1 LGPDVAPHV
10 LALYLD
16 APLQSWGYQ
25 SRFDRRT
32 SLSYPTRSGIVGML
46 CAALGVDR
54 RDRSGLERVDKGVS
68 IQAVAFGDASLL
80 VDYHTVGGGFD
91 SRVQSQSIAPKAD
104 GSKGD
109 TVVSRR
115 EYLQEARFG
124 VLVSAET
131 PLLDEVSAALSDPRW
146 GIWLGRKSCIPA
158 SPVPQGVFTTTEEA
172 LLHLEELAGGKAT
185 RQVTE
190 VERFDEGTDTLLD
203 RPVDFATREYK
214 PRRVVHESL

>member
-1 LGPDVAPHV
+1 MPAHV

-54 RDRSGLERVDKGVS
+54 RDRSGLERVDKGIS
-68 IQAVAFGDASLL
+68 IQAVAFGEASQLI
-80 VDYHTVGGGFD
+80 DFHTVGGGFD
-91 SRVQSQSIAPKAD
+91 SRVQGQSIVSKAD
-104 GSKGD
+104 GSRGD
-109 TVVSRR
+109 TVVTRR
-115 EYLQEARFG
+115 EYLQGARFG
-124 VLVSAET
+124 VLVSGEPA
-131 PLLDEVSAALSDPRW
+131 LLDELSATLNDPKW

-158 SPVPQGVFTTTEEA
+158 SPVSQGVFASGEEA
-172 LLHLEELAGGKAT
+172 LLRLEKLAGCKAT

-190 VERFDEGTDTLLD
+190 VERFDEGSETLLD
-203 RPVDFATREYK
+203 RPVDFATREFK
-214 PRRVVHESL
+214 PRRVADEPL